1 MARDVT
7 KMGYGLNGDNLKEAE
22 KPKPKTLFRNTT
34 YLISSSKELFEPVRY
49 CLLKEK
55 GTKLG

>member
-1 MARDVT
+1 MD
-7 KMGYGLNGDNLKEAE
+7 YGLNGDNLKEVK
-22 KPKPKTLFRNTT
+22 KPNPKTLLRNTA